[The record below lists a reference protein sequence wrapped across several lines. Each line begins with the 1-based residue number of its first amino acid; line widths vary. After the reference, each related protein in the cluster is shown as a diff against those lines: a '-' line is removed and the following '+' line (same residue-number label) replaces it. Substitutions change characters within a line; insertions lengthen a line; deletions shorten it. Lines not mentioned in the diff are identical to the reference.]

1 MRKEMSLR
9 RFNRGERQTEAER
22 AQTEGE
28 AGAVQTVQSIR
39 TPPGWEQNL
48 SAVPARSTKNTQEK
62 RSKRKKLIPSIPG
75 PSPNLPK
82 HQKPCFSTPECLT
95 PVASQTSP
103 LPSLGPR
110 GNKKSQNFLFLEDRP
125 HRDDLPSGLPMQ
137 DRDRHW
143 TKKEKQNWAE
153 NTCQTGDTIC
163 DSVSMGGGKVWS

>member
-62 RSKRKKLIPSIPG
+62 RSKREKIDSQHPWTIA
-75 PSPNLPK
+75 
-82 HQKPCFSTPECLT
+82 KPAKTPET
-95 PVASQTSP
+95 V
-103 LPSLGPR
+103 
-110 GNKKSQNFLFLEDRP
+110 FF
-125 HRDDLPSGLPMQ
+125 
-137 DRDRHW
+137 
-143 TKKEKQNWAE
+143 
-153 NTCQTGDTIC
+153 DT
-163 DSVSMGGGKVWS
+163 